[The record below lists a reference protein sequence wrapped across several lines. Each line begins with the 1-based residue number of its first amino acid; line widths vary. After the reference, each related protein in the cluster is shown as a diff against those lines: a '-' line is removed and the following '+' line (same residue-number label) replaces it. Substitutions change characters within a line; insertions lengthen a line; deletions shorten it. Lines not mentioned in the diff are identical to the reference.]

1 MAAVFFLFLY
11 FFFCC
16 CCFLFSTACSNLLW
30 TCSTILWIWWEFR
43 PFFRTRFTNAW
54 LFLEKKKKKVEPRRL
69 NWSFWSQSEHG
80 NAAVIAKDNWKLN
93 SSGHAATNWGM
104 TTPTA
109 HLPPPPAAPLRSDI
123 CYLLDFLRQ
132 MLRGIDSSGIERVN
146 EQPRPLFPIGLLYF
160 YGCLELA
167 AITFHLDPFQLD
179 ISFITHCIVMT
190 ARNTA
195 TPPDPIPCLGFDWIR
210 LVIQSFLMVWFDGL
224 TLNFVDSRSALGHC
238 SVSLDPSQEQ
248 WLEMAKP
255 LSALTFGAQVK
266 PSQCFILMCV
276 RNGTLGVG
284 YQ

>member
-1 MAAVFFLFLY
+1 MGIPAILPHSFYECLA
-11 FFFCC
+11 
-16 CCFLFSTACSNLLW
+16 FSG
-30 TCSTILWIWWEFR
+30 
-43 PFFRTRFTNAW
+43 
-54 LFLEKKKKKVEPRRL
+54 EKKKKSWAPSTQLKFLKPVRTWQRC
-69 NWSFWSQSEHG
+69 
-80 NAAVIAKDNWKLN
+80 
-93 SSGHAATNWGM
+93 GHCQRQLEAQFKWPCSNQLGDDHAHRPP
-104 TTPTA
+104 PTS